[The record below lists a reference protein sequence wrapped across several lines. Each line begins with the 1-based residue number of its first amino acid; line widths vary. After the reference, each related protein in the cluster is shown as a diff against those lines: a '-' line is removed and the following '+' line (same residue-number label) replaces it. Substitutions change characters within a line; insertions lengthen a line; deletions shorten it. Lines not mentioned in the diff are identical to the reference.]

1 MTPTGDRTASLQY
14 PTLAEFLRQL
24 NLTQYHSSFVEAGVC
39 ENDVSQLV
47 ELDEQDLKEI
57 MTELEMKLMHF
68 LAFKKGLRVL
78 REGRSGESGERI
90 MSTNVRDLHMVSPT
104 PLTSQQKSPLIAPST
119 PNPAASSS
127 LTKAVVTPS
136 LEQLSPGA
144 TNTSTST
151 SVLTQVSSPS
161 SQTSASPS
169 LSSTTSAESS
179 IHPSLAAATLYNSST
194 TRDIIIQHA
203 TIYGK
208 RSNRQLTQ
216 YELAINKAAIELA
229 LSDPA
234 LVANKGDLFEKAKA
248 KLLLE
253 GYTYK
258 RGQSRSKLNPN
269 APKPGRKISR
279 ETLRAKRN
287 AYATQTSEAR
297 NARIAELERKL
308 NAKDAQREATQE
320 FKKTKENQGDAAGL
334 EKATLALQELDRER
348 EEIVKELTLLKG
360 KERKHQWYEKRK
372 RVRMDSGF
380 DESVTLMLGE

>member
-1 MTPTGDRTASLQY
+1 M
-14 PTLAEFLRQL
+14 FLPNQP
-24 NLTQYHSSFVEAGVC
+24 NKTQH
-39 ENDVSQLV
+39 
-47 ELDEQDLKEI
+47 
-57 MTELEMKLMHF
+57 MHCQQ
-68 LAFKKGLRVL
+68 
-78 REGRSGESGERI
+78 
-90 MSTNVRDLHMVSPT
+90 
-104 PLTSQQKSPLIAPST
+104 TSQHESPLIAPST
-119 PNPAASSS
+119 PNSAASSPS
-127 LTKAVVTPS
+127 LTKAMMTSS
-136 LEQLSPGA
+136 LDQLSPAA
-144 TNTSTST
+144 TTTSIPA
-151 SVLTQVSSPS
+151 SVRTQVSPSS

-169 LSSTTSAESS
+169 LSSPTSAESS
-179 IHPSLAAATLYNSST
+179 IHPSLAATTLYNSSST
-194 TRDIIIQHA
+194 TRDIIIHHA

-279 ETLRAKRN
+279 ESLRAKRN
-287 AYATQTSEAR
+287 AYATQTSESR

-308 NAKDAQREATQE
+308 NAKDAQREATLE

-348 EEIVKELTLLKG
+348 EEIVKELALLKG

-380 DESVTLMLGE
+380 DESVTLMLGG